1 MSHPKIFK
9 KTSKINEK
17 KDKKALDSSSI
28 LVYSGTIN
36 IERESY
42 IMKKLILIL
51 AVLWFGLNAFAKSVQ
66 ADEYNTAVIGHV
78 ITQKIQG
85 NNVDTSVL
93 EAEMS
98 KLAYQ
103 FSLQMVDVLEKH
115 LPYILEGIAQEI
127 RMKSDSAYKC
137 SLLKDTKIKDKECS

>member
-1 MSHPKIFK
+1 V
-9 KTSKINEK
+9 
-17 KDKKALDSSSI
+17 KKALDSSCI

-51 AVLWFGLNAFAKSVQ
+51 AVLWLGLNAFAKSVQ
-66 ADEYNTAVIGHV
+66 ANENSTEALVAHI

-103 FSLQMVDVLEKH
+103 FSLEMVDVLEKH
-115 LPYILEGIAQEI
+115 LPYILEGIAQDI